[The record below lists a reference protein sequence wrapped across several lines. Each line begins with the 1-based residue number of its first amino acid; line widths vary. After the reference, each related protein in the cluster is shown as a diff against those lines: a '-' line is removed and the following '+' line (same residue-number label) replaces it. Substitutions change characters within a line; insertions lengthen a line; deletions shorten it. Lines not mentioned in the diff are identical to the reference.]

1 MIDLLRTRRSIRV
14 YEDRPVTPEH
24 LALIEEAL
32 LRAPTSRN
40 SRSWRFVLVQDEP
53 TRQAL
58 SQAKPGGA
66 KFLADAPLNIVI
78 CGDPE
83 LSDVYI
89 EDCAIAG
96 ITVQLQAHALG
107 LGSCWAQIRNR
118 RHDASADASS
128 WVIRQLRLPTRL
140 QVVAIIGAGYPAEDK
155 PGWPAE
161 ALPTDKLERLPV

>member
-1 MIDLLRTRRSIRV
+1 MIELLRTRRSIRAF
-14 YEDRPVTPEH
+14 EDRPLSPDQI
-24 LALIEEAL
+24 ALLEEAL
-32 LRAPTSRN
+32 LRSPTSRN
-40 SRSWRFVLVQDEP
+40 SRSWRFVLVQDVP

-58 SQAKPGGA
+58 AKAKPGGG

-83 LSDVYI
+83 LSDVTV

-96 ITVQLQAHALG
+96 MVVQLQAHAMG

-118 RHDASADASS
+118 RHDAKGDASS
-128 WVIRQLRLPTRL
+128 FVLRLLRLPTRL
-140 QVVAIIGAGYPAEDK
+140 EVVAIIAVGHPAEQK

-161 ALPTDKLERLPV
+161 QLGYDRLDRLKG